1 MKSLSLFLI
10 FIISFCYVNNHFLRL
25 RPKSK
30 KYRLEEE
37 CEYECQYGVCNEG
50 ECFCKAGYGG
60 SNCSIS
66 ITIFIFII

>member
-10 FIISFCYVNNHFLRL
+10 FIVCFCSVNNHFLHP

-50 ECFCKAGYGG
+50 ECFCKAGFGG

-66 ITIFIFII
+66 ILLYIIFI